1 MTEENTLSS
10 FASLLAKRK
19 PAQVKSK
26 VQYRAAVGELAELI
40 GIKED
45 DKRALGK
52 MLSRIKG
59 KDIYAVLSE
68 VKDLVR
74 TGKKDTYQHAFNNI
88 TFVLKKQMEEP
99 ATLNS

>member
-1 MTEENTLSS
+1 METENSLSS
-10 FASLLAKRK
+10 FASLLAQRK
-19 PAQVKSK
+19 PTPVKSK

-40 GIKED
+40 GAN

-68 VKDLVR
+68 VKSEMAR
-74 TGKKDTYQHAFNNI
+74 GKTAVHAFNL
-88 TFVLKKQMEEP
+88 TTYVKK
-99 ATLNS
+99 

>member
-1 MTEENTLSS
+1 MTEENSLTS

-26 VQYRAAVGELAELI
+26 VQYRSAVGDLAELI
-40 GIKED
+40 GAN
-45 DKRALGK
+45 DKRSLGK

-59 KDIYAVLSE
+59 KDIYAVISE

-74 TGKKDTYQHAFNNI
+74 TGKKGSYRHAFNNC
-88 TFVLKKQMEEP
+88 TYTPKK
-99 ATLNS
+99 

>member
-1 MTEENTLSS
+1 METENTLSS
-10 FASLLAKRK
+10 FASLLSQRK
-19 PAQVKSK
+19 PAQLKSK

-45 DKRALGK
+45 DKRSLGK

-59 KDIYAVLSE
+59 KDIYAVISE

-74 TGKKDTYQHAFNNI
+74 TGKKKTGLHAFNNI
-88 TFVLKKQMEEP
+88 TFVPKS

>member
-1 MTEENTLSS
+1 MTENSLSS

-40 GIKED
+40 GAN
-45 DKRALGK
+45 DKRSLGK
-52 MLSRIKG
+52 MLRRIKG

-74 TGKKDTYQHAFNNI
+74 TGKKDTYKHAFNNI
-88 TFVLKKQMEEP
+88 TFVPKTSHP
-99 ATLNS
+99 

>member
-1 MTEENTLSS
+1 MENENHLSS
-10 FASLLAKRK
+10 LASLLAQRK

-40 GIKED
+40 GIKET
-45 DKRALGK
+45 DKRSLGK
-52 MLSRIKG
+52 MLRRIKG

-74 TGKKDTYQHAFNNI
+74 TGKKGTGIHAFNNC
-88 TFVLKKQMEEP
+88 TYTLKK
-99 ATLNS
+99 

>member
-10 FASLLAKRK
+10 LASLLAKRK

-40 GIKED
+40 GAN
-45 DKRALGK
+45 DKRSLGK

-59 KDIYAVLSE
+59 KDIYAVISE
-68 VKDLVR
+68 VKDLVS
-74 TGKKDTYQHAFNNI
+74 TGKKKTGIHAFNCA
-88 TFVLKKQMEEP
+88 TYTPKK
-99 ATLNS
+99 

>member
-1 MTEENTLSS
+1 METENTLSS

-40 GIKED
+40 GAN

-59 KDIYAVLSE
+59 RDIYAVLSE
-68 VKDLVR
+68 TKSEKAR
-74 TGKKDTYQHAFNNI
+74 GKTAVHAFNLA
-88 TFVLKKQMEEP
+88 TYVKK
-99 ATLNS
+99 

>member
-1 MTEENTLSS
+1 MTGNSLTS
-10 FASLLAKRK
+10 FASLLAQRK
-19 PAQVKSK
+19 PAQLKSK

-40 GIKED
+40 GAN
-45 DKRALGK
+45 DKRSLGK

-74 TGKKDTYQHAFNNI
+74 TGKKGTGIHAFNC
-88 TFVLKKQMEEP
+88 
-99 ATLNS
+99 ATYKAN